1 MNLEDKLKNLSGPV
15 LVLGASGFI
24 GANLLRRLLAVR
36 SDVTGTVFS
45 GDTWRLDGVPSANI
59 AFLNLQDPIS
69 VRSVLYR
76 VGPRII
82 FDCSSFGAYSFE
94 QDYERV
100 HATNYL
106 SFIRSKGR
114 A

>member
-45 GDTWRLDGVPSANI
+45 
-59 AFLNLQDPIS
+59 
-69 VRSVLYR
+69 
-76 VGPRII
+76 
-82 FDCSSFGAYSFE
+82 
-94 QDYERV
+94 
-100 HATNYL
+100 
-106 SFIRSKGR
+106 
-114 A
+114 